1 MRAVVAF
8 DPAAV
13 WECSAASVPNW
24 LHARQMGARHGPL
37 PVGFKWQSKHVIGN
51 AQIPVSAARHRF
63 WNDRLHF
70 LRHDPDICR
79 MAAVVDE
86 AIVAEAVAEPP
97 EQNNIVLEPEVG
109 ASPAATASA
118 MAAASMPAAESTA
131 SAAVESATAHPSASK
146 AAAVA
151 SGPSAPKTAV
161 APAAVEAVVA
171 PARETARSTTI
182 AASGSTTIAAAWPSA
197 WPVSAGRPIG
207 RAIRRAR
214 AARTASPTSA
224 RTIASPWT
232 ITCSADAA
240 WFAGSA
246 NAARLP

>member
-1 MRAVVAF
+1 
-8 DPAAV
+8 
-13 WECSAASVPNW
+13 
-24 LHARQMGARHGPL
+24 MGARHGPL

-70 LRHDPDICR
+70 LRNDPNICR

-86 AIVAEAVAEPP
+86 AIVAEAVAEPS
-97 EQNNIVLEPEVG
+97 EQNNIVLKPEVG
-109 ASPAATASA
+109 APPATTTSA

-131 SAAVESATAHPSASK
+131 SAAVESATAHPSASE

-151 SGPSAPKTAV
+151 SRPSAPKTAG
-161 APAAVEAVVA
+161 APAAVEAGVA
-171 PARETARSTTI
+171 TARETARSTTI
-182 AASGSTTIAAAWPSA
+182 SAAWP
-197 WPVSAGRPIG
+197 VGAGRPVD
-207 RAIRRAR
+207 RAIRGAR

-232 ITCSADAA
+232 ITGSADAA
-240 WFAGSA
+240 WFADSA
-246 NAARLP
+246 NATKLP

>member
-1 MRAVVAF
+1 
-8 DPAAV
+8 
-13 WECSAASVPNW
+13 
-24 LHARQMGARHGPL
+24 MGARHGPL

-70 LRHDPDICR
+70 LRNDPDICR

-86 AIVAEAVAEPP
+86 AIVAEAVAEPS
-97 EQNNIVLEPEVG
+97 EQNNIVLKPEVG
-109 ASPAATASA
+109 APPATTTSA

-131 SAAVESATAHPSASK
+131 SAAVESATAHPSASE
-146 AAAVA
+146 AA
-151 SGPSAPKTAV
+151 GPSAPKTAG
-161 APAAVEAVVA
+161 APAAVEAGVA
-171 PARETARSTTI
+171 TARETARSTTI
-182 AASGSTTIAAAWPSA
+182 SASRSTAIAAAWPSA
-197 WPVSAGRPIG
+197 WPVNAG

-224 RTIASPWT
+224 WTIASPWT

-240 WFAGSA
+240 WFSGSA